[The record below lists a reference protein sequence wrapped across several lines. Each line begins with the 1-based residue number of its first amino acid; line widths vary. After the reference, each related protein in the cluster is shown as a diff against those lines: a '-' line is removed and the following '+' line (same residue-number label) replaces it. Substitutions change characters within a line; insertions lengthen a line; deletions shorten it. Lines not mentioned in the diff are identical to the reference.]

1 MIKIGFWKD
10 TKSTLDLG
18 LLVAL
23 PDPRELA
30 DPTWAGDE
38 RYALGAYLDS
48 GKTFESWMGFSYCR
62 FDCGIHLRG
71 NKDLTDG
78 VYVWPQDLSH
88 YVRAHSVRLPT
99 EFIEHVRAVR
109 KRATRQR

>member
-10 TKSTLDLG
+10 TKRTIDLG
-18 LLVAL
+18 IFDPL
-23 PDPRELA
+23 PDPRELV
-30 DPTWAGDE
+30 DKMWRGDE
-38 RYALGAYLDS
+38 RYALAAYLDS

-62 FDCGIHLRG
+62 FDCGVHLSG

-88 YVRAHSVRLPT
+88 YVRAHSVRLPQ
-99 EFIEHVRAVR
+99 EFIAHLQAVR
-109 KRATRQR
+109 QR